1 MLKCNS
7 EGRTLRRGMRS
18 IQAPTDRT
26 IWHLDRATLVLV
38 NPFELSKNPLSLTAD
53 GHDAKE

>member
-1 MLKCNS
+1 
-7 EGRTLRRGMRS
+7 LRRGMRS

-38 NPFELSKNPLSLTAD
+38 DPVSSI
-53 GHDAKE
+53 

>member
-1 MLKCNS
+1 MLKCNG

-38 NPFELSKNPLSLTAD
+38 DPFKLSENFLSLTAER
-53 GHDAKE
+53 HDAK